1 MTLGGW
7 AFEKGKRGP
16 NESKVTLFTIGTA
29 FLASGLN
36 VTINERNLMF
46 EKKNIKKYE
55 SGGPFKRV
63 KTCPNG
69 PKVIFLLI
77 TYNTFWNIC
86 ARSGSPQLGVVL
98 VLYIFD
104 FLFSL
109 LNKLIF
115 IVSHFVTVHIVFL
128 FL

>member
-46 EKKNIKKYE
+46 EKKNLKKYE

-77 TYNTFWNIC
+77 KTYFLEYLCSERFPAARRCACFLMFYVVYVISNPCKMMQKKTF
-86 ARSGSPQLGVVL
+86 
-98 VLYIFD
+98 
-104 FLFSL
+104 FS
-109 LNKLIF
+109 
-115 IVSHFVTVHIVFL
+115 
-128 FL
+128 

>member
-16 NESKVTLFTIGTA
+16 NESKFTLFTIGTA

-77 TYNTFWNIC
+77 KTYFLEYLCSERFPAARRC
-86 ARSGSPQLGVVL
+86 ACYFMYQ
-98 VLYIFD
+98 Y
-104 FLFSL
+104 L
-109 LNKLIF
+109 LLI
-115 IVSHFVTVHIVFL
+115 
-128 FL
+128 

>member
-77 TYNTFWNIC
+77 KTYFLEYLCSERFPAARRC
-86 ARSGSPQLGVVL
+86 ACFN
-98 VLYIFD
+98 YF
-104 FLFSL
+104 
-109 LNKLIF
+109 
-115 IVSHFVTVHIVFL
+115 
-128 FL
+128 

>member
-46 EKKNIKKYE
+46 EKKIIKKSE

-63 KTCPNG
+63 RTCPNG

-77 TYNTFWNIC
+77 KNLLFGIFVLG
-86 ARSGSPQLGVVL
+86 AVPRSSALC
-98 VLYIFD
+98 
-104 FLFSL
+104 LFS
-109 LNKLIF
+109 
-115 IVSHFVTVHIVFL
+115 
-128 FL
+128 

>member
-46 EKKNIKKYE
+46 EKKMNLGVHLKG
-55 SGGPFKRV
+55 SKRV
-63 KTCPNG
+63 LMGQKSYFC
-69 PKVIFLLI
+69 L
-77 TYNTFWNIC
+77 
-86 ARSGSPQLGVVL
+86 
-98 VLYIFD
+98 
-104 FLFSL
+104 
-109 LNKLIF
+109 
-115 IVSHFVTVHIVFL
+115 
-128 FL
+128 